1 MNTSEVRHQINQY
14 LDQLSSERLHLAAEF
29 LAYLAD
35 KESEEATQELL
46 DITGFIESFERG
58 KQDIAEGRLVKWRT
72 IRSDV

>member
-1 MNTSEVRHQINQY
+1 LQVVP
-14 LDQLSSERLHLAAEF
+14 DF

-46 DITGFIESFERG
+46 EISGFVELFKKSKKDISEARINPLE
-58 KQDIAEGRLVKWRT
+58 LLNWRT